1 MQTNPDVSYP
11 ETAIKGRRHTMQD
24 APPKPAAPA
33 TPPPV
38 VIRPLAKKAKAR
50 RRHWGIVLTFIVL
63 VLAPTLVTAW
73 YLYDRAQDQFAST
86 VAFTVRSEDVS
97 SATDLLGGLGSSL
110 GGSGGGDADIL
121 YEFIRSQSMV
131 GSVDQQLDLRS
142 IYSNTVDIDPIFGFD
157 PDGTIE
163 DLTAYWQRMVR
174 IAYDAN
180 SGLMEL
186 RVLAFDPD
194 EARLVAETIFAEG
207 TQMINAL
214 SAIAREDAT
223 RYARDD
229 LDLAI
234 ARLKEAREALT
245 AFRIAN
251 EIVDPTA
258 DIQGQMGLLNT
269 LQAQQAEALIEY
281 DLLLSSTRE
290 GDQRLEQAE
299 RRVEVIEVRIR
310 DERRKFGV
318 GSSND
323 GTTSYAT
330 TIAGF
335 ERLTIEREIAEQT
348 YAATLIAFDSAR
360 AEANRQSRYLAAYIQ
375 PTRAERAEFPNKPL
389 LIALVALFGFLT
401 WAILTL
407 VYYALRDRR

>member
-1 MQTNPDVSYP
+1 
-11 ETAIKGRRHTMQD
+11 MQD
-24 APPKPAAPA
+24 TPPKPAPA

-38 VIRPLAKKAKAR
+38 VIRPLAKKAKTR
-50 RRHWGIVLTFIVL
+50 KRHWGVVLSFLLL
-63 VLAPTLVTAW
+63 VLAPTLATAW
-73 YLYDRAQDQFAST
+73 YLYERASDQFSST

-97 SATDLLGGLGSSL
+97 SATDLLGGLGKTL
-110 GGSGGGDADIL
+110 GGSSSGDADIL
-121 YEFIRSQSMV
+121 YEFIRSQSLV
-131 GSVDQQLDLRS
+131 RAVDKQLDLRS
-142 IYSNTVDIDPIFGFD
+142 LYAENRDIDPIFAFD

-163 DLTAYWQRMVR
+163 DLLAYWQRMVR
-174 IAYDAN
+174 ISYDAN

-194 EARLVAETIFAEG
+194 EAKLVAETIFEES

-229 LDLAI
+229 LNLAVT
-234 ARLKEAREALT
+234 RLKEAREALT

-290 GDQRLEQAE
+290 DDPRLNQAE
-299 RRVEVIEVRIR
+299 RRVEVIEARIL
-310 DERRKFGV
+310 DERRKFG
-318 GSSND
+318 G
-323 GTTSYAT
+323 GGAREGEESYAT
-330 TIAGF
+330 TIAGY
-335 ERLTIEREIAEQT
+335 ERLTIEREIAEQS
-348 YAATLIAFDSAR
+348 YAVTLNAFDGAR

-389 LIALVALFGFLT
+389 LIGIIALFGFLT

-407 VYYALRDRR
+407 IYYALRDRR

>member
-1 MQTNPDVSYP
+1 
-11 ETAIKGRRHTMQD
+11 MQD
-24 APPKPAAPA
+24 AAPKPAPAPA

-38 VIRPLAKKAKAR
+38 VIRPLAKKAKGR
-50 RRHWGIVLTFIVL
+50 KRHWGIVLTFVIL
-63 VLAPTLVTAW
+63 VIAPTLLTAW
-73 YLYDRAQDQFAST
+73 YLYDRAEDQFAST

-97 SATDLLGGLGSSL
+97 SANDLLGGLGQSL
-110 GGSGGGDADIL
+110 GGSSSSDSDIL
-121 YEFIRSQSMV
+121 YEFIRSQSLV
-131 GSVDQQLDLRS
+131 RSVDEQLDLRS
-142 IYSNTVDIDPIFGFD
+142 IYAIYTDTDPVFGFHSE
-157 PDGTIE
+157 GTIE

-194 EARLVAETIFAEG
+194 EAQLVAEAIFAES

-229 LDLAI
+229 LDLSI

-245 AFRIAN
+245 AFRIEN

-299 RRVEVIEVRIR
+299 RRVEVIEARIL
-310 DERRKFGV
+310 DERRKFG
-318 GSSND
+318 GG
-323 GTTSYAT
+323 GTSEGEEGYAT
-330 TIAGF
+330 TIAGY
-335 ERLTIEREIAEQT
+335 ERLTIDREIAEQT
-348 YAATLIAFDSAR
+348 YAATLTAFDSAR

-389 LIALVALFGFLT
+389 LVALVALFGFLT